1 MKKCVDKNDNRRC
14 HDGLKYD
21 STKNECVKGNSPQ
34 QCPPGQEYK
43 KNIGCV
49 PKCRSNEKYN
59 TYTKKC
65 EPKTMNCQNGY
76 RYDSSKK
83 KCVPNKPTTP
93 PQTCRYQYN
102 QKTKTCKVISRGCT
116 LEGFYSSTYKKC
128 IPRCRNGQRY
138 DNRSESCK

>member
-1 MKKCVDKNDNRRC
+1 MMINYFFFC
-14 HDGLKYD
+14 Y
-21 STKNECVKGNSPQ
+21 
-34 QCPPGQEYK
+34 Y
-43 KNIGCV
+43 NILI
-49 PKCRSNEKYN
+49 
-59 TYTKKC
+59 YT
-65 EPKTMNCQNGY
+65 
-76 RYDSSKK
+76 K